1 MISNQDDIFFK
12 GVQNVVL
19 NTDGVLIDSDNAII
33 DLSELEGTCI
43 YEAQPVTESA
53 IEGMKHTGKKE
64 LYLPRVEMTIDHKIY
79 IFDFYFKLIGPENDH
94 NYLWII
100 QDLSKVYSYLSKVQQ
115 ERNEALVK
123 YERLQK
129 KLQDDD

>member
-1 MISNQDDIFFK
+1 MISKQKDVFFK

-19 NTDGVLIDSDNAII
+19 TTDGVLVDSDNAII
-33 DLSELEGTCI
+33 DLSNLEGVCI

-53 IEGMKHTGKKE
+53 IEGMKDTGKKE
-64 LYLPRVEMTIDHKIY
+64 LYLPRVEMSINHKTY
-79 IFDFYFKLIGPENDH
+79 IFDFYFKLIGPKDDH
-94 NYLWII
+94 SYLWII
-100 QDLSKVYSYLSKVQQ
+100 QDLSKVYHYLSKVQQ

-129 KLQDDD
+129 KIQDKD